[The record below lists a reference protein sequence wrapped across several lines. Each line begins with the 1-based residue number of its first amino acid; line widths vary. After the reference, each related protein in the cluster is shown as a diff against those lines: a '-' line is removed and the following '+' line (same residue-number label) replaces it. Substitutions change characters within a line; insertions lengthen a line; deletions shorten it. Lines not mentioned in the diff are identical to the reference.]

1 MPVYHGGSKR
11 PLARRSRVINIRCVL
26 RRRSL
31 ERGKSALLLSPIFLL
46 LFVALPLCTMDDLPS
61 FRKASVKPATKGD
74 GPFCE

>member
-31 ERGKSALLLSPIFLL
+31 ESGKSAVLLSPILL
-46 LFVALPLCTMDDLPS
+46 LFGALPLCTMDDLPS